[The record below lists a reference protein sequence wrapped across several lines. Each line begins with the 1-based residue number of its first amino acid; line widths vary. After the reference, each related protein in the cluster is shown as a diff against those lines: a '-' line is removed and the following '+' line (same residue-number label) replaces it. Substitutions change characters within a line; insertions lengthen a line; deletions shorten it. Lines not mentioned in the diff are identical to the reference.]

1 MTVTS
6 WQARSRREIVM
17 DAFRAEF
24 VKLLTLPALCL
35 TALGTWG
42 AALVLDA
49 AFVAAA
55 KQGRGD
61 ATSAL
66 DLGLASTGYLQ
77 AGFIVLGVLA
87 ATSEYGGGQIR
98 TSLTSMPRRIELQL
112 VKALALALAAVPVA
126 AVTVAAGVV
135 IAQLAPV
142 DLTAPMDGR
151 RTAQAAAGAIAYLVL
166 TTLIASSL
174 ATVARRSLPAVAVLL
189 GYYFIVGPYVRDHMG
204 YAAYLPDT
212 AGRGM
217 WLSAG
222 AETGTSLGRWEGS
235 LLVLAW
241 TLVAL
246 ATAAVVFERRDA

>member
-6 WQARSRREIVM
+6 GQARSRREIVR

-24 VKLLTLPALCL
+24 VKLLTLPALWL

-61 ATSAL
+61 ATSTL
-66 DLGLASTGYLQ
+66 DVGLAAVGYLQ

-135 IAQLAPV
+135 IARFAPV
-142 DLTAPMDGR
+142 DVAAPVDGH

-174 ATVARRSLPAVAVLL
+174 ATVVRRSLPAVAVLL
-189 GYYFIVGPYVRDHMG
+189 GHYFVVGPYVREHTG
-204 YAAYLPDT
+204 HAAYLPDT
-212 AGRGM
+212 AGHGM

-222 AETGTSLGRWEGS
+222 TETGTSLGQWEGS

-246 ATAAVVFERRDA
+246 AAAAVVFERRDA